1 MNRLGLLLLLI
12 VPLFTG
18 CSSDERRYVI
28 DCREASI
35 KQASQFPGWQIG
47 ASHYDSKERRCFLSI
62 EGTEAESDPKGVR
75 LYTETL
81 LLRDV
86 DENRNFLSCTAAWRK
101 GEDQS
106 WLCNGPHFESISHD
120 RFLELRE
127 RYLRE

>member
-86 DENRNFLSCTAAWRK
+86 TKTGIFLVARQLGGK
-101 GEDQS
+101 GRIKAGFATVHISSLSRMTVS
-106 WLCNGPHFESISHD
+106 WN
-120 RFLELRE
+120 
-127 RYLRE
+127 